1 MSPSLVILRYTGC
14 LMASARRQPIWAAR
28 ALGKIKEAL
37 WADGLGGS
45 STPEILRVLLLGE
58 N

>member
-1 MSPSLVILRYTGC
+1 
-14 LMASARRQPIWAAR
+14 MASARRQPFWAAR

-37 WADGLGGS
+37 WADGPGGS
-45 STPEILRVLLLGE
+45 STPEILRALLLGE